1 MIRHYSKL
9 KYIDVLVYTL
19 IWGRI
24 LQGKSIRMERIFN
37 RRTGKAVIVPMD
49 HGVTVG
55 PIKGIKSVKAIAE
68 AIACG
73 GADAAIV
80 HKGAAIFGHRGYGR
94 DLGLIIHLSAS
105 TSLGPDPNNKVLVA
119 TVEEA
124 LKLGADGVS
133 VHVNIGAD
141 DEGSMLSTFGDISR
155 KCSEWGMP
163 LLAMMYPR
171 GKKISDEY
179 SPQAVAHATR
189 VGAEL
194 GADIVKTNYT
204 GDQDSFS
211 QVIEG
216 CPVPVVIAGGPRV
229 ESEMDLLSMV
239 EGAINGGARGVA
251 IGRNVFQ
258 AEDPTLITRRICAVV
273 HDGMSAK
280 EAIKISSPQNA
291 ENL

>member
-1 MIRHYSKL
+1 
-9 KYIDVLVYTL
+9 
-19 IWGRI
+19 
-24 LQGKSIRMERIFN
+24 MERIFN
-37 RRTGKAVIVPMD
+37 RNTSKAVIVPMD

-55 PIKGIKSVKAIAE
+55 PIKGIRSVKAIAD
-68 AIACG
+68 AVASG

-133 VHVNIGAD
+133 IHVNIGAE
-141 DEGSMLSTFGDISR
+141 DESNMLSTFGEVSR
-155 KCSEWGMP
+155 KCQEWGMP

-179 SPQAVAHATR
+179 SEEYIAHAAR

-194 GADIVKTNYT
+194 GADIIKTNYT
-204 GDQDSFS
+204 GDQYSFS
-211 QVIEG
+211 RVVES
-216 CPVPVVIAGGPRV
+216 CPMPVVIAGGPRV
-229 ESEMDLLSMV
+229 DSEMDLLSMV
-239 EGAINGGARGVA
+239 EGAVNGGASGVA
-251 IGRNVFQ
+251 IGRNIFQ
-258 AEDPTLITRRICAVV
+258 HENPALITRRICSIV
-273 HDGMSAK
+273 HQGLSAR
-280 EAIKISSPQNA
+280 EAAEISDPKGKV
-291 ENL
+291 

>member
-1 MIRHYSKL
+1 LRG
-9 KYIDVLVYTL
+9 T
-19 IWGRI
+19 
-24 LQGKSIRMERIFN
+24 SIRMERIFN
-37 RRTGKAVIVPMD
+37 RKTGNGVIVPMD

-55 PIKGIKSVKAIAE
+55 PIEGIRSVKVIADAIAT
-68 AIACG
+68 G

-124 LKLGADGVS
+124 LRLGADAVS
-133 VHVNIGAD
+133 IHVNIGAE
-141 DEGSMLSTFGDISR
+141 DESNMLSTFGEISR
-155 KCSEWGMP
+155 KCQEWGMP

-171 GKKISDEY
+171 GKKIRDEY
-179 SPQAVAHATR
+179 SPDAVAHAAR

-194 GADIVKTNYT
+194 GADIVKTSYT

-211 QVIEG
+211 RVVDG
-216 CPVPVVIAGGPRV
+216 CPMPVVIAGGPRV
-229 ESEMDLLSMV
+229 DSEMDLLSMV

-251 IGRNVFQ
+251 IGRNIFQ
-258 AEDPTLITRRICAVV
+258 AADPTLITKRICSVV
-273 HDGMSAK
+273 HGKMSAR
-280 EAIKISSPQNA
+280 EAMEI
-291 ENL
+291 